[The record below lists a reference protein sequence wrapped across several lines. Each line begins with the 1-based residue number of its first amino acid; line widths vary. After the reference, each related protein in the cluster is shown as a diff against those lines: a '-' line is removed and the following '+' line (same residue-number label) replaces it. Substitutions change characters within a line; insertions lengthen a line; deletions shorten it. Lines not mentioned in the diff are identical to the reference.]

1 MELDELFPREKK
13 SKGGKKKTLLS
24 VLIEKNRR
32 LLDADSLSHRS
43 RSSRSMNPMEKTKNF
58 MERTLSRTV
67 VTNWGVVL
75 CRGGKAYT
83 LDARD
88 DFVPMSWWPEEIES
102 ILADQRKELFELG
115 SGPSKKIIIV
125 ISFLVFL
132 CFTIGC

>member
-24 VLIEKNRR
+24 AILERNRR
-32 LLDADSLSHRS
+32 LSTADSLSRRG
-43 RSSRSMNPMEKTKNF
+43 RSSRSMNPMEKEKNF
-58 MERTLSRTV
+58 IERTLSRTV
-67 VTNWGVVL
+67 ITDWGVVL

-102 ILADQRKELFELG
+102 ILADQRKELFEIG
-115 SGPSKKIIIV
+115 SGPSKKIYI
-125 ISFLVFL
+125 
-132 CFTIGC
+132 